1 MPADDRR
8 HLGIA
13 LLALD
18 EFVRRTGGGH
28 YPRRN
33 VSTFDDLAYDCACG
47 RTHRFAVQTTQV
59 LLELPGDR
67 LVLPCP
73 NTAAMTCV
81 EVKGRP
87 PSRLVAAFG
96 TLRTAVRRA

>member
-13 LLALD
+13 LLALH

-33 VSTFDDLAYDCACG
+33 VSTFNDLAYDCGCG

-59 LLELPGDR
+59 LLELADDR
-67 LVLPCP
+67 LVLQCP
-73 NTAAMTCV
+73 DTAAMTCV
-81 EVKGRP
+81 EVTRP
-87 PSRLVAAFG
+87 
-96 TLRTAVRRA
+96 